1 MKKQRNRLEKCVKIT
16 LEKSAGACD
25 RDSADHLVLYG
36 GGAGERVLDESGG
49 EVRAFAFLQS
59 LRNAEG
65 KKRLFHIH
73 AYQ

>member
-16 LEKSAGACD
+16 LEKSAGAD
-25 RDSADHLVLYG
+25 
-36 GGAGERVLDESGG
+36 ERVLDESGG